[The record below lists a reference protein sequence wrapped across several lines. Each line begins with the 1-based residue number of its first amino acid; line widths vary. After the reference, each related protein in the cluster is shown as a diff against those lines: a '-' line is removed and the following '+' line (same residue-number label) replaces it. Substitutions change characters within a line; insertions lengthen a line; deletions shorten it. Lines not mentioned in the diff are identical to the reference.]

1 MLAFPILLASLF
13 SAPPDP
19 EAAFNEARERM
30 VEEQV
35 AGRGIADPLVL
46 ASMRRVPRH
55 RFMRPGD
62 ERFAYGDHPYPI
74 GEGQTISQPYIVALM
89 AELAELTGRE
99 RVLEIGAGSGYGAA
113 VLAGCAAA
121 VYSVELLPSLAE
133 RARATLEATG
143 HANVEVTAG
152 DGFLGRPDAAP
163 FDAILLT
170 CATPRI
176 PGPLAAQL
184 AEGGRLIAPVGT
196 TDQTLVRHRKQGGV
210 LIAEPGLPV
219 RFVPMRGIIEG
230 KPAPGVR

>member
-19 EAAFNEARERM
+19 EAAFADARERM
-30 VEEQV
+30 VAEQI
-35 AGRGIADPLVL
+35 AARGVADPLVL

-62 ERFAYGDHPYPI
+62 EIFAYGDHPYPI

-121 VYSVELLPSLAE
+121 VYSVELIPALAE
-133 RARATLEATG
+133 RARATLAATG
-143 HANVEVTAG
+143 HATVEVTCG
-152 DGFLGRPDAAP
+152 DGFLGRPEAAP

-170 CATPRI
+170 CAAPRI
-176 PGPLAAQL
+176 PEPLAAQL
-184 AEGGRLIAPVGT
+184 AEGGRLVAPVGMF
-196 TDQTLVRHRKQGGV
+196 DQSLVRYRKRGGV
-210 LIAEPGLPV
+210 LAAEPGIPV

-230 KPAPGVR
+230 PAAPR